1 MYKEPENDYVVH
13 NELADVDNT
22 SVHSMKL
29 TFAESGT
36 PSPELVKGKDDDDD
50 IQEVVTA
57 L

>member
-36 PSPELVKGKDDDDD
+36 PSPEPKEKDEDDD

>member
-13 NELADVDNT
+13 NELADVDNK